1 MKNTKYIKAT
11 PRRIPSPQ
19 RVAGFNDAR
28 SMKQFP
34 REYDSWTNAQQN
46 NYERARQLCVIL
58 AAMVNRHPTEL
69 PEFKPTEI
77 FTDYVKR
84 HYSDVFNSLDSHLQD
99 FYKLFAS
106 K

>member
-58 AAMVNRHPTEL
+58 AAMVNRHPTE
-69 PEFKPTEI
+69 I

-99 FYKLFAS
+99 FYTLFAS